1 MPKKI
6 VSYIYTIKLENPKVF
21 TMAYYFVT
29 KYFIFLLLMSSLLTG
44 CSYFTVGL
52 FIDDK
57 RNAEVSSKDLFDD
70 LTNKIVYLEQ
80 NWDAQDSIWFYNT
93 TQGSN
98 LMPYAIF
105 LHLEQANSLALFRS
119 SESLHRFRYLAQSPN
134 YANPDGLP
142 VGFVKDKYQDKEYVG
157 FTCAACHTTQ
167 INYQGTGIRI
177 DGGPAMADMENML
190 LALATALKAS
200 LDDNTKFERL
210 ARKVLDDDYATEQQ
224 AFRQQLQQVY
234 ESQVFYNQSNAPIH
248 DTELVNYGYARLDA
262 FGRIYNRILSHLTP
276 HDKENFNPANAP
288 VSYPFLWDTP
298 HSDFVQWNG
307 VGDNR
312 AEGIAG
318 VLGPLGRNTGE
329 VMGVFASFS
338 LESDGKKIGYQ
349 SSVNKHNL
357 ERLERH
363 LQKLES
369 PQWPENIFPKIDQ
382 TLAAQGKQV
391 YREYRCAWCHGG
403 SESIIPA
410 PAEFDRSAGNRL
422 MISQFSTIPWIASDG
437 QMQKNAFNYEGKMG
451 FFTGEAISLGGK
463 EKFSE
468 QSKVL
473 PALSKAAQGV
483 IIAPDYDK
491 WLVRRWADQVFLFL
505 TALAY
510 NQVPPTQRH
519 NDFAIIA
526 KETTMLEAYKA
537 RTLNGI
543 WATAPYLHNG
553 SIPNLYQLFLPA
565 CSNAEIAQGKKC
577 RANRFTLGS
586 REFDPVNVGFVSK
599 SQEKYPELFL
609 FDSTKP
615 SNSNRGHEFAAGITP
630 IIELDAEGKPVLDNS
645 GKAKSF
651 TLAPITDPDRLALV
665 EYLKT
670 L

>member
-1 MPKKI
+1 
-6 VSYIYTIKLENPKVF
+6 
-21 TMAYYFVT
+21 
-29 KYFIFLLLMSSLLTG
+29 MSSLLTG
-44 CSYFTVGL
+44 CSYFTSGL
-52 FIDDK
+52 FIDDN

-70 LTNKIVYLEQ
+70 ITNKIVYLDQ

-105 LHLEQANSLALFRS
+105 LHLEQADSLALFRS
-119 SESLHRFRYLAQSPN
+119 VENMRRFRYLVQSPN

-142 VGFVKDKYQDKEYVG
+142 VGFVKDTYQGQEYIG

-177 DGGPAMADMENML
+177 DGGPAMADMESLL
-190 LALATALKAS
+190 LALAPALQSS
-200 LDDNTKFERL
+200 LDDTTKFERL
-210 ARKVLDDDYATEQQ
+210 ARRVLGDDYATEQQ
-224 AFRQQLQQVY
+224 AFRQKLQQVY
-234 ESQVFYNQSNAPIH
+234 ESQVFYNQSNAPVH
-248 DTELVNYGYARLDA
+248 GAKLVHYGYSRLDA

-276 HDKENFNPANAP
+276 TDKENFNPANAP

-329 VMGVFASFS
+329 VMGVFATFN
-338 LESDGKKIGYQ
+338 LQSDGKEIGYR
-349 SSVNKHNL
+349 SSVNKYNL

-363 LQKLES
+363 LKKLES
-369 PQWPENIFPKIDQ
+369 PQWPENILPKIDQ
-382 TLAAQGKQV
+382 VLAAQGKEV

-403 SESIIPA
+403 GESIIPA
-410 PAEFDRSAGNRL
+410 SAEFDRSEKNRL
-422 MISQFSTIPWIASDG
+422 MITQFATMPWIASDV
-437 QMQKNAFNYEGKMG
+437 QMQKNAFTYKGKMG
-451 FFTGEAISLGGK
+451 FFEGEAISLGGK
-463 EKFSE
+463 EKFGE
-468 QSKVL
+468 TAGVL
-473 PALSKAAQGV
+473 PALTKSAQGV

-491 WLVRRWADQVFLFL
+491 WIIRRWAEQVFLFL
-505 TALAY
+505 RALAD
-510 NQVPPTQRH
+510 NNIPPTQRH
-519 NDFAIIA
+519 NDFTIIA
-526 KETTMLEAYKA
+526 KETTMLEAYKG

-553 SIPNLYQLFLPA
+553 SIANLYELFLPA
-565 CSNAEIAQGKKC
+565 CSAAEIAQGKKC
-577 RANRFTLGS
+577 RTNRFTIGS
-586 REFDPVNVGFVSK
+586 REFDPVKVGFVAKSK
-599 SQEKYPELFL
+599 NQYPELFL

-615 SNSNRGHEFAAGITP
+615 SNSNRGHEFAAGITS
-630 IIELDAEGKPVLDNS
+630 IIELDAKGKPVLDDS

-651 TLAPITDPDRLALV
+651 TLPPIADPDRLALV